1 VNVYNQ
7 DKNAFVD
14 FAKGQKLKAFSSFV
28 VAKSVR
34 EGVQNLLM
42 VIMEEIDS

>member
-1 VNVYNQ
+1 MNDYNQ
-7 DKNAFVD
+7 DRNAFVD

-28 VAKSVR
+28 VAKTVR

-42 VIMEEIDS
+42 VMINN